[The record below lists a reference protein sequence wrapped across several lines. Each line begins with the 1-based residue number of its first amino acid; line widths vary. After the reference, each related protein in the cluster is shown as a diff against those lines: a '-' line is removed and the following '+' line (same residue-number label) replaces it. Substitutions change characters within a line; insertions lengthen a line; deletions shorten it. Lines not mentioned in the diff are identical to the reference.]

1 MISQTAEYALR
12 ATVYLAAQG
21 PSPQRTSDISEST
34 KVPQAYLAKVL
45 QGLASKGLVVMR
57 RGVGGGVKLARPSA
71 ELTIFD
77 VVDAIAP
84 IERVSKCPISDGDE
98 FCTRHDRLN
107 EAIGNVE
114 NAYRSTTLA
123 DLVSNQCRPGLC
135 PSTNG
140 KDAIQNGAPNQA
152 VNVSLQPKP
161 ASPSG
166 GTVDPATPA
175 HSNQVATPFNGH
187 SEGQSSTPAN
197 GHSARPQTPGSQS
210 PSGHS
215 PNGGQAPAAFGQGQ
229 EVRFP
234 KNDTNP
240 GGFQN

>member
-21 PSPQRTSDISEST
+21 PNPQRTSDISEST

-84 IERVSKCPISDGDE
+84 IEKVSKCPISEGDE
-98 FCTRHDRLN
+98 FCTLHDRLN
-107 EAIGNVE
+107 EAIGHVE

-123 DLVSNQCRPGLC
+123 DLVSNQCQPGLC
-135 PSTNG
+135 PSGNQKNNGSDSRPVSVPLQSKTVQQTAPQASPGASVPHTN
-140 KDAIQNGAPNQA
+140 PNQQGTMGG
-152 VNVSLQPKP
+152 QPN
-161 ASPSG
+161 SSFG
-166 GTVDPATPA
+166 
-175 HSNQVATPFNGH
+175 HSNNNNGI
-187 SEGQSSTPAN
+187 
-197 GHSARPQTPGSQS
+197 
-210 PSGHS
+210 SGHNS
-215 PNGGQAPAAFGQGQ
+215 NHS
-229 EVRFP
+229 
-234 KNDTNP
+234 
-240 GGFQN
+240 GF